1 MEQIKLVVDLSQE
14 QALERETAVRAG
26 THDVR
31 TLSDLEL
38 VLCGGGDGI
47 ICW

>member
-1 MEQIKLVVDLSQE
+1 MEQIKLATDLSQE
-14 QALERETAVRAG
+14 QTLEQETAARAG
-26 THDVR
+26 ATDVR

-47 ICW
+47 VCW